1 MTNLLPY
8 AIAWAVLA
16 LVVVI
21 LGFVR
26 KHYSANEDDS
36 LHLGGG
42 SDTAIEHQQS
52 VAKKLAAVDK
62 WGKVLTVVM
71 VVTGVALVI
80 IYGLRMWEASSTAG
94 M

>member
-21 LGFVR
+21 LAFIR
-26 KHYSANEDDS
+26 KHYSAEEDDT

-42 SDTAIEHQQS
+42 ADVAVEHQQAT
-52 VAKKLAAVDK
+52 AKKLAVVDK
-62 WGKVLTVVM
+62 WGKVLTIVM
-71 VVTGVALVI
+71 VVTGLALGI
-80 IYGLRMWEASSTAG
+80 IYGLQMWEASSTAG